1 VRAILPSVYPFIQ
14 LIHFSFGI
22 QRILTR
28 SQRPLD
34 RRKKPRFRLDQRS
47 WSVRRSA
54 MPQEVGVEYPGAVY
68 HVTSRGDQRED
79 IFLEDVGRRRFAPRP
94 RVPIQFRIR

>member
-1 VRAILPSVYPFIQ
+1 
-14 LIHFSFGI
+14 
-22 QRILTR
+22 
-28 SQRPLD
+28 
-34 RRKKPRFRLDQRS
+34 
-47 WSVRRSA
+47 